1 MTVSSTT
8 SKVSYTGNGST
19 TAFAVPF
26 YFLEAADL
34 QVILRSGTTETIQAL
49 TTNYTVAGAGVSS
62 GGTVTMLTAP
72 AAAVTVTIRRNIEA
86 TQETDLLPND
96 RLPAESL
103 ETALDKATMLAQQ
116 LGEESARSIK
126 FPASDAVMSSQVP
139 AASARAS
146 KFLSFDANGLPVATV
161 GVDATTDIFT
171 QSGSGAVPR
180 SVNSKLGDMISVKD
194 FGAVGDDLTDDTA
207 AIQAAL
213 DASSGVFFPSGSY
226 KITSALQMNDY
237 NFVMG
242 SSRSSIIRSTH
253 NGAIFKGKGVT
264 PASGTNVR
272 RFSGGGCNLWLEGPA
287 LKGVGFTASIALDM
301 RGCTMF
307 KWSNI
312 LIRNIYDGVALGDN
326 YSSYYNEF
334 FGVDVLGV
342 HYGYYS
348 DALGNENTVF
358 GGRINDCEIGTRD
371 SDNTHNKYIGL
382 AIEVFAQYAHLT
394 AAPATQNIHFI
405 TSRIENA
412 LGSTATGIKI
422 DSSSQDSLII
432 QPHFQGLFGTGV
444 EIDGA
449 GVRGNIFS
457 SENLTIA
464 SGTAI
469 KFHQHVT
476 TTLDIGSVSANSTVD
491 TLVSISGVVKATDTV
506 IVSVDS
512 GLPAGLVISALAETD
527 GVYIRI
533 GNLTAAPIN
542 PPSLVYQIDVWRHV

>member
-8 SKVSYTGNGST
+8 SKASYSGNGTT
-19 TAFAVPF
+19 TAFTVPF
-26 YFLEAADL
+26 YFLEAADV
-34 QVILRSGTTETIQAL
+34 QVILRSGTTETVQTL
-49 TTNYTVAGAGVSS
+49 TTNYTVAGAGVTS
-62 GGTVTMLTAP
+62 GGTVTMLVAP
-72 AAAVTVTIRRNIEA
+72 AVGTTLTILRNIEA
-86 TQETDLLPND
+86 TQETDLVPND
-96 RLPAESL
+96 RLPAETL
-103 ETALDKATMLAQQ
+103 EVALDKATMLIQQ
-116 LGEESARSIK
+116 LDEEAGRSLK
-126 FPASDAVMSSQVP
+126 FPASDTT
-139 AASARAS
+139 ASAQLPVSTARAS
-146 KFLSFDANGLPVATV
+146 KFLSFDASGLPVATV

-171 QSGSGAVPR
+171 QSGAGAVSR
-180 SVNSKLGDMISVKD
+180 SVNSKLRDFVSVKD

-226 KITSALQMNDY
+226 KITSSLQMNDF

-264 PASGTNVR
+264 PESGTGVR

-312 LIRNIYDGVALGDN
+312 LIRNVHDGVALGDN

-334 FGVDVLGV
+334 SGVDVLGV
-342 HYGYYS
+342 HYGYFS

-358 GGRINDCEIGTRD
+358 GGRITDCEIGTRD
-371 SDNTHNKYIGL
+371 SDNTHNKYVGL
-382 AIEVFAQYAHLT
+382 AIEVFAQYGHLIVS
-394 AAPATQNIHFI
+394 PATQNIHFI
-405 TSRIENA
+405 TSRLENA
-412 LGSTATGIKI
+412 AGSTATGIKI
-422 DSSSQDSLII
+422 DATSQDTLVI
-432 QPHFQGLFGTGV
+432 QPHFQGLYGTGV

-469 KFHQHVT
+469 KWHKHVT
-476 TTLDIGSVSANSTVD
+476 TTLDIGNVLANSTVD
-491 TLVSISGVVKATDTV
+491 TFVSISGVIKATDTV

-512 GLPAGLVISALAETD
+512 ALPAGLVISALAETD
-527 GVYIRI
+527 GVYVRL
-533 GNLTAAPIN
+533 GNITGSPID
-542 PPSLVYQIDVWRHV
+542 PPSLTFQIDVWRHV